1 MKNWIKLLST
11 MSFVVFALAANT
23 ATAQATA
30 TPFPDKP
37 LRIVVTFTTGGAPDL
52 LARILSEKLSNVW
65 GQPVIVDNKPG
76 AGGNTGADF
85 VVKREN
91 GVGLNNVEQRLR
103 NYYGD
108 AASLK
113 IESRMN
119 EGTLVKLK
127 FPTTS
132 EPAVQRI

>member
-1 MKNWIKLLST
+1 MNNWIKLLSAT
-11 MSFVVFALAANT
+11 SFASLSLAANT
-23 ATAQATA
+23 ATAQTAA

-85 VVKREN
+85 VAKAPADDNRIADRKSTR
-91 GVGLNNVEQRLR
+91 LNSSHSTL
-103 NYYGD
+103 
-108 AASLK
+108 
-113 IESRMN
+113 SRM
-119 EGTLVKLK
+119 
-127 FPTTS
+127 PS
-132 EPAVQRI
+132 SA